1 MIMKEDA
8 MDTSAAW
15 KTQFPIK
22 EPGNLSPRIEWLR
35 NYYFRG
41 LERPW
46 NNEFTSWGTGEPWD
60 VQYDET
66 TFYIVPETYAF
77 FSTFK
82 ASFLQAAQTVEL
94 HEDFWSWSLPE
105 RRSWFIKEVMI
116 NHLPQ
121 EIIPGDLIA
130 GARFNIQTSK
140 CWTKEETAQRN
151 KLMYGKKRCPLKNWI
166 GFTIVDTET
175 PGPPADI

>member
-1 MIMKEDA
+1 LE
-8 MDTSAAW
+8 
-15 KTQFPIK
+15 TQSPIK

-77 FSTFK
+77 SVH
-82 ASFLQAAQTVEL
+82 SRL
-94 HEDFWSWSLPE
+94 HSSRQLKRLSYMRISGRGVSLREDRGL
-105 RRSWFIKEVMI
+105 
-116 NHLPQ
+116 
-121 EIIPGDLIA
+121 
-130 GARFNIQTSK
+130 
-140 CWTKEETAQRN
+140 
-151 KLMYGKKRCPLKNWI
+151 
-166 GFTIVDTET
+166 
-175 PGPPADI
+175 